1 MVVDSMKGIV
11 DVGIILDDSIVFP
24 GELKPILLVAVKFIA
39 ALLVAISEV
48 CKLILE
54 VSIMIVD
61 EAIGGLGMGDTNDEK
76 ELVKVMLEVILLKLS
91 LVNNPLPSIS
101 ELLKDDASIVEL
113 KNILLVGTKNVEAII
128 LSSIPLPSPLPSIPI
143 LLNLL
148 L

>member
-11 DVGIILDDSIVFP
+11 DIGIILDDSIVLS

-76 ELVKVMLEVILLKLS
+76 ELVKVMLEVILLKLT
-91 LVNNPLPSIS
+91 LVKNPLPSIS
-101 ELLKDDASIVEL
+101 ELLKVDASIVEL